1 MVKIR
6 LKRIGAKKRPIYRI
20 VAADSRAPRDG
31 AFLETLGQ
39 YNPLTNPATIVID
52 EEKVLKWLRRGAQPS
67 ETAAILLKKRNIFD
81 KVKVQPGGEE

>member
-52 EEKVLKWLRRGAQPS
+52 EEKVLKWLRLGAQPS